1 MSAVR
6 PAARSVAL
14 PVLLDREECLA
25 LLGTAS
31 AGRVRYVVHGS
42 PQHEEVSFLL
52 APDGTSAAVRM
63 AADTRS
69 AAVGRTESFAL
80 EVDRFD
86 VATGQGWSVFASGR
100 AGWVRDPEEV
110 RRLELQLPCVT
121 PLDRP
126 FFARITFSRVSGR
139 FLR

>member
-1 MSAVR
+1 MMT
-6 PAARSVAL
+6 L
-14 PVLLDREECLA
+14 EREQCLA

-31 AGRVRYVVHGS
+31 VGRVGYTVHGS
-42 PQHEEVSFLL
+42 PQHERVSFLL
-52 APDGTSAAVRM
+52 DSGGTGAVVRM

-86 VATGQGWSVFASGR
+86 EATGKGWSVVASGR
-100 AGWVRDPEEV
+100 AGWVRDPDEL
-110 RRLELQLPCVT
+110 RRLELKLRCAAPR
-121 PLDRP
+121 DRP
-126 FFARITFSRVSGR
+126 FFARITFSHISGR